1 MNSDKSQSLES
12 MLKKASEKL
21 GTSSEKLKSA
31 ASSGKINDLFKKLGP
46 KETQKITNILS
57 DKEAASKLLST
68 PKAQQLLKKFLGDK

>member
-1 MNSDKSQSLES
+1 MNSDKSQSLDA
-12 MLKKASEKL
+12 MLKKASEQL

-31 ASSGKINDLFKKLGP
+31 ASSGKINDLLKNLGP

-57 DKEAASKLLST
+57 NKEAASKLLST